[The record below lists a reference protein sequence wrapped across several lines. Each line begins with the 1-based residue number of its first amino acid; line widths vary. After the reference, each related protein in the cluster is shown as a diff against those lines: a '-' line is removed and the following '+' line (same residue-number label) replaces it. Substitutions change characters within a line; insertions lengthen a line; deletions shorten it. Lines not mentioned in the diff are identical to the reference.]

1 MPLVFPPSPDS
12 QFSMEATLGKL
23 FYVGRIIATIFLAGN
38 LYFII
43 LNTREEWS
51 AYTAVEK
58 AIMIKMNQAG
68 RLTRC

>member
-1 MPLVFPPSPDS
+1 MPVVFPPSSGS
-12 QFSMEATLGKL
+12 QFSMEASLGKL
-23 FYVGRIIATIFLAGN
+23 LYIARIIATFFLAGN

-58 AIMIKMNQAG
+58 EIKIKMNQSSPA
-68 RLTRC
+68 RC